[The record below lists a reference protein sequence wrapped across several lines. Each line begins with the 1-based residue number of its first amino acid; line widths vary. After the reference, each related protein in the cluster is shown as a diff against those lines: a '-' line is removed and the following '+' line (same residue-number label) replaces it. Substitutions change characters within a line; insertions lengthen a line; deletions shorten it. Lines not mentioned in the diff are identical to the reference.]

1 MPVRNDGNGPR
12 PAGRLPVFGR
22 RHGRPLRP
30 GRRALLDNRLAG
42 IAVELPAG
50 DQLLDPARLFADAV
64 ADVWLEIGFGAG
76 EHLAG
81 RALAHPEVGFIGCEP
96 YANGVAALLARIA
109 ALKLERV
116 RIFADDGRLLLSRLA
131 ANSLGRAFVLFGDP
145 WPKRRHRR
153 RRFIQPETLD
163 QFARV
168 LRPGGELLFASDNM
182 DYVRCT
188 LAMASA
194 HPALA
199 WCVDGPRDWREP
211 PAGWVATRYQ
221 SKALSRGASCVYLR
235 FRRRCPGGNA

>member
-1 MPVRNDGNGPR
+1 MPVNDDGNRPLPPR
-12 PAGRLPVFGR
+12 RLPVFGR
-22 RHGRPLRP
+22 RNGRPLRP
-30 GRRALLDNRLAG
+30 GRRALLDDPLASV
-42 IAVELPAG
+42 ALELPAG
-50 DQLLDPARLFADAV
+50 DQFLDPTRLFEGSV

-81 RALAHPEVGFIGCEP
+81 RAQAHPEVGFIGCEP
-96 YANGVAALLARIA
+96 YANGVAALLARIE

-153 RRFIQPETLD
+153 RRFMQPETLD
-163 QFARV
+163 LFARV

-194 HPALA
+194 HPAFA
-199 WCVDGPRDWREP
+199 WCAEGPGDWREP
-211 PAGWVATRYQ
+211 PVGWVATRYQ
-221 SKALSRGASCVYLR
+221 SKALARGARCVYLR
-235 FRRRCPGGNA
+235 FCRRCPGGNA